1 MLRIAVLGCGRIGQ
15 MHAANVARHPRAE
28 LVAVL
33 DVHQPS
39 AEKVA
44 AAQGVKAVA
53 SAAKIF
59 ASKDVDAVLIATAT
73 PTHADYIEMAIAA
86 GNAVLCEKPIDLNLA
101 RVNACAAKIGD
112 TKIPIQLGFNRRY
125 DPGHSAARNA
135 MLAGD
140 IGDLHQVI
148 ITSRDPAI
156 PPRAY
161 LEAAGGLFRDMTIH
175 DFDLARFMLG
185 EEPTEV
191 FALGNALIDPK
202 LGAELGGEVDSA
214 MFILR
219 TASGKQCHINNS
231 RTAVY
236 GYDQRIELLGRNG
249 MIISDN
255 RKPHE
260 MRRYGAKSVE
270 SSEPYQ
276 FFFLERYLEAFNAEI
291 DGFVDCVEKG
301 AVPLASFEDGRRA
314 LILAEAAYL
323 SMREGRLVQVSEI
336 SG

>member
-15 MHAANVARHPRAE
+15 MHAANVAKHPRAE
-28 LVAVL
+28 LVTVY
-33 DVHQPS
+33 DVNQTA
-39 AEKVA
+39 AETVA
-44 AAQGVKAVA
+44 KALGVPAAA
-53 SAAKIF
+53 SAAEVF
-59 ASKDVDAVLIATAT
+59 ASPNVDAVLIATAT
-73 PTHADYIEMAIAA
+73 PTHADYIEMAVAA
-86 GNAVLCEKPIDLNLA
+86 GKPILCEKPIDLSLA
-101 RVNACAAKIGD
+101 RVNACAAKIGN
-112 TKIPIQLGFNRRY
+112 TSLPIQLGFNRRY
-125 DPGHSAARNA
+125 DPGHASARNA

-148 ITSRDPAI
+148 IISRDPAI

-191 FALGNALIDPK
+191 FAIAGALIDPA
-202 LGAELGGEVDSA
+202 LGAALNEVDSA

-236 GYDQRIELLGRNG
+236 GYDQRVELMGSKG

-260 MRRYGAKSVE
+260 MRRYSATTVE
-270 SSEPYQ
+270 AAQPYQ
-276 FFFLERYLEAFNAEI
+276 FFFLERYNEAFMAEI
-291 DGFVDCVEKG
+291 DGFVDCIEKG
-301 AVPLASFEDGRRA
+301 AKPLASFEDGRRA

-323 SMREGRLVQVSEI
+323 SLKERRLVQVSEI
-336 SG
+336 G

>member
-15 MHAANVARHPRAE
+15 MHAANVAKHPRAE
-28 LVAVL
+28 LVTVY
-33 DVHQPS
+33 DVNQ
-39 AEKVA
+39 A
-44 AAQGVKAVA
+44 AAETVAKALGVRAAA
-53 SAAKIF
+53 SATEVF
-59 ASKDVDAVLIATAT
+59 ASPNVDAVLIATAT
-73 PTHADYIEMAIAA
+73 PTHADYIEMAVAA
-86 GNAVLCEKPIDLNLA
+86 GKPVLCEKPIDLSLA
-101 RVNACAAKIGD
+101 RVNACAAKIGN
-112 TKIPIQLGFNRRY
+112 TSLPIQLGFNRRY
-125 DPGHSAARNA
+125 DPGHSSARNA

-185 EEPTEV
+185 DEPTEV
-191 FALGNALIDPK
+191 FAIAGALIDPA
-202 LGAELGGEVDSA
+202 LGAELNEVDSA

-236 GYDQRIELLGRNG
+236 GYDQRVELMGSKG

-260 MRRYGAKSVE
+260 MRRYSATTVE
-270 SSEPYQ
+270 ASQPYQ
-276 FFFLERYLEAFNAEI
+276 FFFLERYNEAFMAEI
-291 DGFVDCVEKG
+291 DGFVDCIEKG
-301 AVPLASFEDGRRA
+301 AKPLASFDDGRRA

-323 SMREGRLVQVSEI
+323 SLKERRLVQVSEI
-336 SG
+336 G

>member
-1 MLRIAVLGCGRIGQ
+1 MT
-15 MHAANVARHPRAE
+15 AA
-28 LVAVL
+28 
-33 DVHQPS
+33 
-39 AEKVA
+39 
-44 AAQGVKAVA
+44 A
-53 SAAKIF
+53 SAAAVF
-59 ASKDVDAVLIATAT
+59 ASPNVDAVLIATAT
-73 PTHADYIEMAIAA
+73 PTHADYIEMAVAA
-86 GNAVLCEKPIDLNLA
+86 GKPVLCEKPIDLSLA
-101 RVNACAAKIGD
+101 RVNACAAKIGN
-112 TKIPIQLGFNRRY
+112 TSLPIQLGFNRRY
-125 DPGHSAARNA
+125 DPGHSSARNA

-191 FALGNALIDPK
+191 FAIAGALIDSA
-202 LGAELGGEVDSA
+202 LGAALNEVDSA

-236 GYDQRIELLGRNG
+236 GYHQRVELMGSKG

-260 MRRYGAKSVE
+260 MRRYSATAVE
-270 SSEPYQ
+270 AAQPYQ
-276 FFFLERYLEAFNAEI
+276 FFFLERYNEAFMAEI
-291 DGFVDCVEKG
+291 DGFVDCIEKG
-301 AVPLASFEDGRRA
+301 AKPLASFEDGRRA

-323 SMREGRLVQVSEI
+323 SLKERRLVQVSEI
-336 SG
+336 G

>member
-28 LVAVL
+28 LAMVYDVFAPAADKVAQSLGVTAAK
-33 DVHQPS
+33 S
-39 AEKVA
+39 AE
-44 AAQGVKAVA
+44 AVFADA
-53 SAAKIF
+53 S
-59 ASKDVDAVLIATAT
+59 VDAVLIATAT

-86 GNAVLCEKPIDLNLA
+86 GKAVLCEKPIDLNLA
-101 RVNACAAKIGD
+101 RVNACAAKIGN
-112 TKIPIQLGFNRRY
+112 TSIPIQLGFNRRY
-125 DPGHSAARNA
+125 DPGHSSARNA

-191 FALGNALIDPK
+191 FAIGGALIDAK
-202 LGAELGGEVDSA
+202 LGAELNEMDSA

-236 GYDQRIELLGRNG
+236 GYDQRVELMGSNG

-270 SSEPYQ
+270 CSEPYQ
-276 FFFLERYLEAFNAEI
+276 FFFLERYNEAFMAEI

-301 AVPLASFEDGRRA
+301 AKPLASFEDGRRA

-323 SMREGRLVQVSEI
+323 SMKERRLVQVSEVKA
-336 SG
+336 

>member
-15 MHAANVARHPRAE
+15 MHAANVARHPRSK
-28 LVAVL
+28 LVAVY
-33 DVHQPS
+33 DVHRPS

-44 AAQGVKAVA
+44 EAQGVLAAA
-53 SAAKIF
+53 SAEEIF
-59 ASKDVDAVLIATAT
+59 ASDDVDAVLIATAT
-73 PTHADYIEMAIAA
+73 PTHADYIEKAVAA
-86 GNAVLCEKPIDLNLA
+86 GKAVLCEKPIDLDLA
-101 RVNACAAKIGD
+101 RVNACAAKISE
-112 TKIPIQLGFNRRY
+112 TKIPIQIGFNRRY
-125 DPGHSAARNA
+125 DPGHSAARTA

-148 ITSRDPAI
+148 ITSRDPSL

-185 EEPTEV
+185 EEPVEV
-191 FALGNALIDPK
+191 FAIANALIDPA
-202 LGAELGGEVDSA
+202 LGAELNEVDSA

-236 GYDQRIELLGRNG
+236 GYDQRVELVGNKG
-249 MIISDN
+249 MLVSDN

-260 MRRYGAKSVE
+260 LRRFTSASVE
-270 SSEPYQ
+270 ASEPYQ
-276 FFFLERYLEAFNAEI
+276 FFFLERYHDAFMAEI

-314 LILAEAAYL
+314 LILAEAAYVSL
-323 SMREGRLVQVSEI
+323 REGRLVKVSELER
-336 SG
+336 